1 MNRIKFNS
9 FHKAFIVTVFFSGIG
24 SVLNYLFQ
32 IVLGHLL
39 TVEEFGI
46 YNSIN
51 SFAANMVIIYTPL
64 SIMLCRMTASNM
76 MKLNVCKERYKQIF
90 KVAMGISLVICVIG
104 LPLYGMIKYQFG
116 VTHIVAWILILFMV
130 IASGGYNLFNGI
142 LQGLEKFSLYGFIGS
157 LLIGIK
163 FLLSVINIKMGQG
176 VSGVVWAM
184 LISYIC
190 MIVLISIIVKQQ
202 SMMTDS
208 EESQPLFQV
217 HELIKLFGAT
227 FLSQI
232 LVSFYINGGEVI
244 LMGYL
249 YESREI
255 GLYSSAATLG
265 KISLYIVSIVS
276 VVLLPRV
283 ANKSNQGQ
291 ETKSLFFKTI
301 VCTLALSVVYAIFL
315 LSIGKYLI
323 PIMFGKEYTIAM
335 DYISP
340 IVIFT
345 IPLSTLSI
353 IHNYFIGIG
362 KVKIYT
368 IVLGIVTV
376 VAILCS
382 IVIVDNMKKI
392 PILLGIGLGVVLI
405 WAILYVWKSNE
416 IDGKCYT
423 DESTAG

>member
-1 MNRIKFNS
+1 MNKIKFNS
-9 FHKAFIVTVFFSGIG
+9 FHKAFIITVFFSGIG

-39 TVEEFGI
+39 TVEEFGR

-51 SFAANMVIIYTPL
+51 SFAANLVIIYTPL
-64 SIMLCRMTASNM
+64 SVMLCRMTASNT

-90 KVAMGISLVICVIG
+90 KVAIGISLVICIVG
-104 LPLYGMIKYQFG
+104 LPLYSTTKYQFG
-116 VTHIVAWILILFMV
+116 VTHIAAWILILFMV

-142 LQGLEKFSLYGFIGS
+142 LQGLEKFSLYGFIGI

-163 FLLSVINIKMGQG
+163 FLLSVINIKLGQG
-176 VSGVVWAM
+176 VVGVVWAM
-184 LISYIC
+184 LISYIG
-190 MIVLISIIVKQQ
+190 MIILISIIVKKQ
-202 SMMTDS
+202 SVISDNK
-208 EESQPLFQV
+208 ECQPLFQPN
-217 HELIKLFGAT
+217 ELIELFGAT

-255 GLYSSAATLG
+255 GLYSSAVTLG

-301 VCTLALSVVYAIFL
+301 ACTFALSLVYAVFL

-323 PIMFGKEYTIAM
+323 PIMFGKEYAIAM
-335 DYISP
+335 NYIIP

-345 IPLSTLSI
+345 IPLSALSI

-362 KVKIYT
+362 KIKIYT
-368 IVLGIVTV
+368 IVLGVVTV
-376 VAILCS
+376 ITIFCS
-382 IVIVDNMKKI
+382 IVIVDNMETI
-392 PILLGIGLGVVLI
+392 PILLGIGLSVVLI
-405 WAILYVWKSNE
+405 WAMLYVWKSKE
-416 IDGKCYT
+416 IDRKCYI
-423 DESTAG
+423 DESIAG